1 MYLHLLSGIKF
12 RGGYKTLTFIYKT
25 IALYLGDY
33 FFILESITFTI
44 HEAIQDLPVTWNTI
58 AKDNVFLQTPYLS
71 VLEESSPVNMQCFYI
86 AIYEKDQQIGVALAQ
101 YIQSQQLSSFG
112 DRDKCLRVYT
122 RNFLLRHFASNV
134 LFIGNNMITGQNGY
148 AFSKKMNFSTISQI
162 LQECA
167 NHLILYF
174 KKQNINIHIVTF
186 KDFYDDCSN
195 ELKKYYFKNIF
206 EFNIQP
212 NMIFELNPEWKTKED
227 YIAVLSKKYRDQ
239 YKRSHKKFEG
249 IVAHELSLEEI
260 KIHEERIYA
269 LYHHVAK
276 NAPFNTFFLSK
287 HHFYTF
293 KKQCGDGFKL
303 TGYFLNDNL
312 IGFHTLLLN
321 GELLE
326 TYFLGYDES
335 VQKENML
342 YLNMLY
348 NMTEFGIRS
357 QFKKIIF
364 GRTALEIKSSI
375 GAKPVVMSGFIYHR
389 NTIINRFIHK
399 IFARLEPQIS
409 WQQRHPFK

>member
-1 MYLHLLSGIKF
+1 M
-12 RGGYKTLTFIYKT
+12 
-25 IALYLGDY
+25 
-33 FFILESITFTI
+33 ESITFTI

-58 AKDNVFLQTPYLS
+58 AKDNAFLQTSYLS
-71 VLEESSPVNMQCFYI
+71 VLGESSPVNMQCFYI
-86 AIYEKDQQIGVALAQ
+86 AIYENNKHIGVVLAQ

-112 DRDKCLRVYT
+112 DRDKCFRIYT

-148 AFSKKMNFSTISQI
+148 AFNKEMNFSCISQI
-162 LQECA
+162 LQECK
-167 NHLILYF
+167 NHVILHL
-174 KKQNINIHIVTF
+174 KKQNINIHIIVF
-186 KDFYDDCSN
+186 KDFYEGSSN
-195 ELKKYYFKNIF
+195 ELKKYFFKDFF

-212 NMIFELNPEWKTKED
+212 NMIFELNPEWKTEED
-227 YIAVLSKKYRDQ
+227 YMAALSKKYRDQ
-239 YKRSHKKFEG
+239 YKRSHKKFSG
-249 IVAHELSLEEI
+249 ITTRELSLEEI
-260 KIHEERIYA
+260 KIYEERIYE

-293 KKQCGDGFKL
+293 KKQCGNGFKL
-303 TGYFLNDNL
+303 TGYFLNDDL

-326 TYFLGYDES
+326 TYFLGYDEYI
-335 VQKENML
+335 QKEKML

-348 NMTEFGIRS
+348 NMTEFGIKN

-389 NTIINRFIHK
+389 NAIINRFINK

-409 WQQRHPFK
+409 WQERHPFK